1 MERRLG
7 ARMVTLVSVVEAA
20 SAQGSSIVAGSK
32 SWSHS
37 QMHSI
42 IVKCWI
48 NVKRVVT
55 WIIDKCIAVKERIVK
70 RITEIKK

>member
-55 WIIDKCIAVKERIVK
+55 WIIVKWFTVK
-70 RITEIKK
+70 ISLLRGLEKEK